1 MEIYGSGRMER
12 KMRVS
17 ICDDEAAVQELIARK
32 VKRICT
38 EAEISF
44 FTSGEELL
52 SEENFGDI
60 LFLDI
65 RLAGQDGMKTARAL
79 RKRDKKTVL
88 IFVTAFKEYVFEA
101 FDVGAFHYLVKPFD
115 DEKFAKVFS
124 LAVKQW
130 EEVRNFSENCGEE
143 RSRYLFVKKGG
154 LSTKIFLEDI
164 IYAEVLNRKVTL
176 HGREGDLEYYGKLSE
191 LEKMAGEDFFR
202 SHRAYLVNFKYVERY
217 SATEIVLEKGCALMA
232 KKNYSA
238 FVKKFMWYNQRK
250 KG

>member
-1 MEIYGSGRMER
+1 MER

-17 ICDDEAAVQELIARK
+17 ICDDEVAVRELIAYK
-32 VKRICT
+32 VRSLYT

-44 FTSGEELL
+44 FASGEELL
-52 SEENFGDI
+52 LGEDLGDI

-79 RKRDKKTVL
+79 RKKDKKIIL
-88 IFVTAFKEYVFEA
+88 IFVTAFREYVFEA

-115 DEKFAKVFS
+115 DEKFAEVFS

-130 EEVRNFSENCGEE
+130 KEHNGEE
-143 RSRYLFVKKGG
+143 EKGKYLLVKKGG
-154 LSTKIFLEDI
+154 LSTKVFLEDI

-191 LEKMAGEDFFR
+191 LERIAGEDFFR
-202 SHRAYLVNFKYVERY
+202 SHRAYLINFKYVERY

-232 KKNYSA
+232 KKNYSV
-238 FVKKFMWYNQRK
+238 FVKKFMQYNRRRE
-250 KG
+250 GRAER